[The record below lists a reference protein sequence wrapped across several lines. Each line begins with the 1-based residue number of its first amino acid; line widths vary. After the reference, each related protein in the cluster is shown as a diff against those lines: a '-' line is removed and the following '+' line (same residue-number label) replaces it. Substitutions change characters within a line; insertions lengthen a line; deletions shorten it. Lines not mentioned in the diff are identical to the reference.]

1 MGYTCRSG
9 RANREARNPF
19 THRRRADPAK
29 TAKKRTALL
38 PRIVQKTS
46 RYPMAE
52 NQAQST
58 RKSLVRPSTMKQ
70 ATMTITAAAMALLGI
85 SNSLRVRHAHGPVTG
100 SHLGLATSRREQT
113 ARPVGREPR
122 PGRLPRIPY

>member
-9 RANREARNPF
+9 RANREARAPF
-19 THRRRADPAK
+19 THRRMADPAK

-52 NQAQST
+52 NHAQST

-70 ATMTITAAAMALLGI
+70 ATMTITATEMALLGI
-85 SNSLRVRHAHGPVTG
+85 STPLWVRRPHGPVTG
-100 SHLGLATSRREQT
+100 SHLGWRRAE
-113 ARPVGREPR
+113 RG
-122 PGRLPRIPY
+122 GS